1 MMEMKLPLSQIELA
15 LTIGLVLLSFTPV
28 QAEPIEPLAIA
39 QSLSF
44 NSRGQLNET
53 IIFNA
58 PPPPDDINAPGN
70 RVGGGKRGCENMDNQ
85 RGGAN
90 DKPLTALV
98 PVYKLKDSE
107 VVLGLTTASHP
118 TFWFYV
124 PYLPKVD
131 AEFVLQDAADRTV
144 YKTPVSLSK
153 TPGVVSFS
161 LPSIASPLEIGK
173 RYHWYFN
180 IYCSPQQP
188 PVFVDGWIQ
197 REFLNPILKSQL
209 EKATPK
215 QRVAL
220 FATQGYWYEALTAA
234 AEIRRTA
241 QNDTNWVAMLQ
252 TVGLADIAS
261 KPMVE
266 AVTKEVKSMSLLP
279 LY

>member
-1 MMEMKLPLSQIELA
+1 MMTMKLPLFRIELA
-15 LTIGLVLLSFTPV
+15 LTIGLVLFNFTPV
-28 QAEPIEPLAIA
+28 QAEPIESNIIA

-44 NSRGQLNET
+44 NSRRQLNET

-85 RGGAN
+85 RRGAI

-124 PYLPKVD
+124 PYLPKVN
-131 AEFVLQDAADRTV
+131 AEFVLQDAADWTV
-144 YKTPVSLSK
+144 YKTPVLLSK
-153 TPGVVSFS
+153 TPGVFSFS

-180 IYCSPQQP
+180 IYCNQQQP

-197 REFLNPILKSQL
+197 RELLNPTLKSQL
-209 EKATPK
+209 ATATPK

-220 FATQGYWYEALTAA
+220 FAAQGFWYEALTTA
-234 AEIRRTA
+234 AEIRRTNP
-241 QNDTNWVAMLQ
+241 QDIDWVAMLQ
-252 TVGLADIAS
+252 SVGLDNIALE
-261 KPMVE
+261 PMV
-266 AVTKEVKSMSLLP
+266 KCCQP
-279 LY
+279 GN